1 MAKSQFSQAHMDSP
15 AKKQDAP
22 ASRTL
27 PPDLVSD
34 LELSETGMLARDL
47 FNRVAVPPDPKSC
60 DTRAQ
65 SPMLG
70 ELAPTCSLDVADIY
84 KKTEPS
90 VFKIL
95 NRKFEAI
102 GSGAYVCDGDTCAVV
117 TNNHVGRLGPSDATY
132 FLQSKDQI
140 FLGKAAP
147 VHSAGDD
154 LFLIEPIFPDPQSV
168 SLKPV
173 KIGEAPA
180 KSDSVLSVCYPS
192 AKLAIPVVTAGK
204 VLDTN
209 GQVHVNDGMP
219 GLSPP
224 SIITDQS
231 IYGGCSGGPD
241 FNKSGEYIGV
251 TRANGAEGAVV
262 VKAEHV
268 RELLQR
274 YKQSNK

>member
-1 MAKSQFSQAHMDSP
+1 MDTAEKSGDSSAAKVSP
-15 AKKQDAP
+15 
-22 ASRTL
+22 S
-27 PPDLVSD
+27 DLISD
-34 LELSETGMLARDL
+34 LEGSETGMLARDL
-47 FNRVAVPPDPKSC
+47 FNRAAIPPDPKAC

-70 ELAPTCSLDVADIY
+70 GLTDTCSLDVPDIY
-84 KKTEPS
+84 KKTEAS

-102 GSGAYVCDGDTCAVV
+102 GSGAYVCNDGACAVV

-147 VHSAGDD
+147 VHSAAND
-154 LFLIEPIFPDPQSV
+154 LFLIEPVFPDPNTAA
-168 SLKPV
+168 LKPV
-173 KIGEAPA
+173 SIGEPPA
-180 KSDSVLSVCYPS
+180 KSDSVLSVCYPT
-192 AKLAIPVVTAGK
+192 ARLAIPIVTAGK
-204 VLDTN
+204 VLETN
-209 GQVHVNDGMP
+209 AQVHVNDGMP

-224 SIITDQS
+224 SIITDQA
-231 IYGGCSGGPD
+231 IYGGCSGGPN
-241 FNKSGEYIGV
+241 FNQNGDYIGV

-268 RELLQR
+268 KELLER
-274 YKQSNK
+274 YKQSKSGKQ